1 MRAALD
7 EVVVERAALVDEGAL
22 GMTPQ
27 ELAVVIDA
35 LGVGLWSHHMLHGSR
50 AVSPDLFSQAIGL
63 IVEGVVARAGG
74 TARVGGST

>member
-1 MRAALD
+1 MREAL
-7 EVVVERAALVDEGAL
+7 EGVVVERAALLDEDAL

-63 IVEGVVARAGG
+63 IVDGVVARART
-74 TARVGGST
+74 TAPVGGVT